1 MRFRKDIQGLRALAF
16 LLVFIFHLNSQWLPG
31 GFIGVDIF
39 FVISGFLMTSI
50 VLAQKEKGSFD
61 FYKFYLQRIKRIV
74 PAQFVMLLLV
84 SVFSLYFYLY
94 TDIEALRKWFVS
106 SALFFSNIVFAHNDN
121 YFGAKSTQNPVLH
134 TWSLSIEM
142 QFYLFLP
149 FLLMFVTNRYIKGL
163 VTILIIILTGYS
175 SYQIFTYGT
184 QPTMYFSL
192 FARVPEFLVGVIF
205 AIAFKNRILSKNASV
220 FATVTGLVLIFLSG
234 LLIDESSYFPGIV
247 ALIPCV
253 GTVLI
258 LISSETNF
266 TKIFSNKVSVYIG
279 ELSYSLY
286 LWHWPIMALLRYSN
300 DQYKFTTQEMLGVTL
315 LTAIFAWLSHKYV
328 ESYFRTMDNKAF
340 FKNFLP
346 VSVIVIGFSVL
357 LPKIAVFKK
366 LPDEFVDPFYYGS
379 KSNISIEQE
388 PALEKFG
395 DVKKNDKILLIGD
408 SNLGALKRFYDYIGK
423 EEGLSFTAINTHT
436 YPPVKGLKKEEVP
449 YDLITPNQF
458 NALEKA
464 TKVADFISE
473 DVKTSDVIIITCARY
488 DRIPSEKNAII
499 QLAKSLKKGQ
509 KLVII
514 KSFPK
519 VKNDINPI
527 KINRG
532 IVKNTSSPLYSYS
545 YRLPNEIQKLDDI
558 MDNVF
563 IYDISMSKVFKD
575 MPYYNDTI
583 MYYDGGHLNYYGQMV
598 LAKSLQKDFGHF
610 IKSTVLKQKNVK

>member
-16 LLVFIFHLNSQWLPG
+16 LLVFVFHLNSQWLPG
-31 GFIGVDIF
+31 GFVGVDIF

-50 VLAQKEKGSFD
+50 ILVQKENGSFN
-61 FYKFYLQRIKRIV
+61 FYQFYLQRFKRIV
-74 PAQFVMLLLV
+74 PAQFVMLLFV
-84 SVFSLYFYLY
+84 AVFSLYSYLY
-94 TDIEALRKWFVS
+94 TDIETLRKWFVS
-106 SALFFSNIVFAHNDN
+106 SALFFSNIVFAHSDN

-149 FLLMFVTNRYIKGL
+149 FLLMLVKNKYIKGI

-175 SYQIFTYGT
+175 SYKIFTNGM
-184 QPTMYFSL
+184 QPIMYFSL
-192 FARVPEFLVGVIF
+192 LSRMPEFLVGVIF
-205 AIAFKNRILSKNASV
+205 AIAFKNKSLSKNTSLL
-220 FATVTGLVLIFLSG
+220 ATITGLILIFLSAII
-234 LLIDESSYFPGIV
+234 IDESSHFPGVV

-258 LISSETNF
+258 LISSETNL
-266 TKIFSNKVSVYIG
+266 TGLFSNKISVYVG

-300 DQYKFTTQEMLGVTL
+300 DQYLFTIQEMLGITL
-315 LTAIFAWLSHKYV
+315 LTIVFAWLSYKYV
-328 ESYFRTMDNKAF
+328 ESYFRNTDNKAF
-340 FKNFLP
+340 VKNFLP
-346 VSVIVIGFSVL
+346 VSILLILLSVL
-357 LPKIAVFKK
+357 FPKIAVFKK
-366 LPDEFVDPFYYGS
+366 LPNEFVDPFYYGS
-379 KSNISIEQE
+379 KSNISIEKK
-388 PALEKFG
+388 PAFEKFG

-423 EEGLSFTAINTHT
+423 EEGFSFLAINTHT

-464 TKVADFISE
+464 TKVADFINE
-473 DVKTSDVIIITCARY
+473 DVKKSDVIIITCARY
-488 DRIPSEKNAII
+488 DRIPSEKFAVIE
-499 QLAKSLKKGQ
+499 LAKSLKKEQ

-532 IVKNTSSPLYSYS
+532 IVRNTSNHLCQYSYK
-545 YRLPNEIQKLDDI
+545 LPKEIQNLDDT

-563 IYDISMSKVFKD
+563 VYDISRSNVFKN

-598 LAKSLQKDFGHF
+598 LAKSLTKDFGHF

>member
-1 MRFRKDIQGLRALAF
+1 MKFRKDIQGLRALAF
-16 LLVFIFHLNSQWLPG
+16 LLVFIFHLNSQWLSG

-50 VLAQKEKGSFD
+50 VLAQKEKGSFN

-74 PAQFVMLLLV
+74 PAQFVMLLFV
-84 SVFSLYFYLY
+84 AVFSLYFYLY
-94 TDIEALRKWFVS
+94 SDIETLRRWFVS
-106 SALFFSNIVFAHNDN
+106 SALFLSNIVFAYGDN

-149 FLLMFVTNRYIKGL
+149 FLLMFLKNKYLKAI
-163 VTILIIILTGYS
+163 VTILIIILTAYS
-175 SYQIFTYGT
+175 SYQIFTHGT

-192 FARVPEFLVGVIF
+192 LARVPEFLLGVIF
-205 AIAFKNRILSKNASV
+205 AIASRKNSLGKNASV
-220 FATVTGLVLIFLSG
+220 FTTVTGLVLIILSAI
-234 LLIDESSYFPGIV
+234 LIDESSQFPGII
-247 ALIPCV
+247 ALIPCL

-258 LISSETNF
+258 LISAETNF
-266 TKIFSNKVSVYIG
+266 TKLFSNKVSVYIG

-315 LTAIFAWLSHKYV
+315 FTAVFAWLSHRYV

-340 FKNFLP
+340 FKNFIPL
-346 VSVIVIGFSVL
+346 SVIVILFSLL

-379 KSNISIEQE
+379 KSNISLEKE
-388 PALEKFG
+388 PAFEKFG
-395 DVKKNDKILLIGD
+395 DVGKNDKILLIGD

-423 EEGLSFTAINTHT
+423 EEGFSFLAINTHT
-436 YPPVKGLKKEEVP
+436 YPPVKGLKEEEVP

-473 DVKTSDVIIITCARY
+473 EVKRSDLIIITCARY

-499 QLAKSLKKGQ
+499 LLAKSLKKGQ

-519 VKNDINPI
+519 VKNDINAI

-532 IVKNTSSPLYSYS
+532 IVRHTNKQLYSYS
-545 YRLPNEIQKLDDI
+545 YKLPREIQNLGDD

-575 MPYYNDTI
+575 VPYYNDTI

>member
-16 LLVFIFHLNSQWLPG
+16 LLVFTFHLNSQWLSG

-84 SVFSLYFYLY
+84 AVFSLYFYLY
-94 TDIEALRKWFVS
+94 TDIETLRKWFVS
-106 SALFFSNIVFAHNDN
+106 SALFFSNIVFAYGDN

-149 FLLMFVTNRYIKGL
+149 FLLMLVKNKYIKGI
-163 VTILIIILTGYS
+163 VTILIVILTGYS
-175 SYQIFTYGT
+175 SYKIFTYGT
-184 QPTMYFSL
+184 QPVIYFSL
-192 FARVPEFLVGVIF
+192 PARIPEFLMGVVF
-205 AIAFKNRILSKNASV
+205 AIVFKNKILSKNTSV
-220 FATVTGLVLIFLSG
+220 FATVAGIIMIFLSAI
-234 LLIDESSYFPGIV
+234 LIDESSQFPGII

-266 TKIFSNKVSVYIG
+266 TRLFSNKISVYVG

-315 LTAIFAWLSHKYV
+315 LTAIFAWLSYTYV
-328 ESYFRTMDNKAF
+328 ESYFRTIGNKAF
-340 FKNFLP
+340 FKKFLP
-346 VSVIVIGFSVL
+346 ISVIVVGFSVL

-366 LPDEFVDPFYYGS
+366 LPDEFVDPFYFGS
-379 KSNISIEQE
+379 KSNISLEKE

-395 DVKKNDKILLIGD
+395 DVKRNDRILLIGD

-423 EEGLSFTAINTHT
+423 EEGFSFVAINTHT

-464 TKVADFISE
+464 TKVADFINE
-473 DVKTSDVIIITCARY
+473 DVKASEVIIITCARY

-519 VKNDINPI
+519 LKNDINPI
-527 KINRG
+527 KINQG
-532 IVKNTSSPLYSYS
+532 IVRHTNKKLYLYSYK
-545 YRLPNEIQKLDDI
+545 LPEEIQKLG
-558 MDNVF
+558 DNVF

-575 MPYYNDTI
+575 APYYNDTI
-583 MYYDGGHLNYYGQMV
+583 MYYDSGHLNYYGQMV
-598 LAKSLQKDFGHF
+598 LAKSLRKDFGHF